1 MNGWPP
7 FKRFSLRLTFSAS
20 AASTQAAK
28 DCGALLPLW
37 VNSVSQARRAVAT
50 KLVLTLTPRTFLAGF
65 FCRPWS
71 GLLAMLAL
79 LALLSL
85 LASLALLAML
95 AILSLLGSVGSGCLA
110 FRRTFVLLAFT
121 GFGFTAVSLAVHG
134 Q

>member
-37 VNSVSQARRAVAT
+37 VNSTSQARRAVPARSA
-50 KLVLTLTPRTFLAGF
+50 LTLTPRTFLVGF

-95 AILSLLGSVGSGCLA
+95 AKSGLYLRPA
-110 FRRTFVLLAFT
+110 FKKIIVRNEQNVHYLHYVLFDCFRL
-121 GFGFTAVSLAVHG
+121 
-134 Q
+134 